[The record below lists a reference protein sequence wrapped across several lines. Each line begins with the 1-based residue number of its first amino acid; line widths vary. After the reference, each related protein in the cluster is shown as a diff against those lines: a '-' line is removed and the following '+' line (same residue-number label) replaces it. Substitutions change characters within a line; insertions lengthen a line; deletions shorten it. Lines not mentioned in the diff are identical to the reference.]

1 MSRHLF
7 IDLDRTLFRTTEFD
21 QQRWQL
27 LEQWFPE
34 VVSAEQERPRQYE
47 FFVHSGELY
56 AYEFTAHLQALGLDV
71 SAVLERLRQSAL
83 ADGRLEYEGTAQ
95 LIAWAQQQGE
105 VTVLTYG
112 PDEYQRLKAALCPSL
127 REVTVVTTLRPKHEY
142 FYELTLEGEVWMV
155 DDKPIG
161 DELPAGVRFIQ
172 AAGYNALP
180 VPDGAAWPV
189 ATTLADVSAI
199 IEQQR

>member
-1 MSRHLF
+1 MSRQLF
-7 IDLDRTLFRTTEFD
+7 FDLDRTLFRTSEFD

-27 LEQWFPE
+27 LEQWFPG
-34 VVSAEQERPRQYE
+34 VILAEREQPRQYE
-47 FFVHSGELY
+47 FFLHSGELY
-56 AYEFTAHLQALGLDV
+56 AYDCVAHLQALGLDAP
-71 SAVLERLRQSAL
+71 AVLARLRQSPL

-189 ATTLADVSAI
+189 ATTLADISAI

>member
-56 AYEFTAHLQALGLDV
+56 AYEFTAHLQALGLDAA
-71 SAVLERLRQSAL
+71 AVLERLRQSAL
-83 ADGRLEYEGTAQ
+83 ADGRLEYEGTVQ

-199 IEQQR
+199 IE